1 VSAQTGQG
9 TVSAGAAPRGRS
21 SRTWMRLSWDKG
33 VVLLLLLTLIV
44 GSGIDSRFANGTNLG
59 FVISDIGEIL
69 LIALPMTL
77 LIISG
82 EIDLSVG
89 STLALSGSVLGWT
102 WETTGSMWLAV
113 AATLLTG
120 TLCGALNGVLVTRLG
135 LGSLAVTIGTLG
147 LYRGLSWALLGD
159 TPVADFPTSWTN
171 LGFGAIPGTP
181 LPYVTPLL
189 VILAV
194 AFGVVLHLTRPG
206 RWIYAIGQ
214 SAEAARFA
222 GIPVARVKMRLFV
235 TTGAVAGLASLAYD
249 LRFAS
254 ARPDAAVGLELAVIA
269 SALFGGVSIFG
280 GVGTMWGVVCSVLF
294 LGAIRSLLQL
304 QNVPANALTIITGG
318 LLLTSV
324 IVPVAAARLA
334 GLRRSRSPATGLP
347 PPRLPTEPQPEEEQA
362 ATG

>member
-1 VSAQTGQG
+1 MSSGTGEA
-9 TVSAGAAPRGRS
+9 TVAAAGRRGGA
-21 SRTWMRLSWDKG
+21 SRAWLRLSWDKG
-33 VVLLLLLTLIV
+33 VVLLLVLTLFV

-59 FVISDIGEIL
+59 FVISDIGEVL

-113 AATLLTG
+113 VATLATG
-120 TLCGALNGVLVTRLG
+120 TLCGALNGILVTRLG

-159 TPVADFPTSWTN
+159 TPVADFPASWTN
-171 LGFGAIPGTP
+171 LGFLSIPGTP
-181 LPYVTPLL
+181 LPYETPLL
-189 VILAV
+189 VVLAV
-194 AFGVVLHLTRPG
+194 AFGVLLHLTRPG

-235 TTGAVAGLASLAYD
+235 ATGAVSGLAGIVYD

-254 ARPDAAVGLELAVIA
+254 ARPDAAVGMELAVIA

-280 GVGTMWGVVCSVLF
+280 GVGTIWGVVCSVLF

-318 LLLTSV
+318 LLLASV

-334 GLRRSRSPATGLP
+334 GLRRSRSPATDVP
-347 PPRLPTEPQPEEEQA
+347 PPRPPKEPQPEEEQA
-362 ATG
+362 APG